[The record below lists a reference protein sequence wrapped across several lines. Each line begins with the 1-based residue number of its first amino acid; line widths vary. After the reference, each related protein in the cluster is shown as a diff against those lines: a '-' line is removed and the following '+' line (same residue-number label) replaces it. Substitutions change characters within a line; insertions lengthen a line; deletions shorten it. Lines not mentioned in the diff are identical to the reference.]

1 DDFLRAPGHEELDCV
16 LVGEE
21 VGSLD
26 RVQGVELEGIVIA
39 EHGRGPT
46 LRGHRMTPH
55 GIDLR
60 DEGDRQLRIRFRGG
74 DGGAKTRRPSTDDD
88 DVEGGPFHGV
98 RKSGGRISF
107 WNVPRKPRVSRG
119 IDSNRI
125 GRISPEEGLVSSVA
139 GLDASTCAEPSSSP
153 VDLGALHGGR
163 TRRGPWENLP
173 RRDEGPRGHLL
184 LDPKGRDLL
193 LARPQR
199 RGEDDAPTN
208 SRYTTE
214 ADGRPGVRPRPRRPA
229 GSEGDP
235 SAHRGRPA
243 RGQAADA
250 PVAVRSHPLLLP
262 DPRPL

>member
-1 DDFLRAPGHEELDCV
+1 PLHGHASERALAHAAVLVAGPRATPVLEADDFLRAPGHEELDCV

-21 VGSLD
+21 VGSPD
-26 RVQGVELEGIVIA
+26 AVQGVELERIVIA

-139 GLDASTCAEPSSSP
+139 GLDASTYAEPSSSA
-153 VDLGALHGGR
+153 VLLVALHGGR
-163 TRRGPWENLP
+163 PRRRARENLP
-173 RRDEGPRGHLL
+173 RRDESPRRCLL
-184 LDPKGRDLL
+184 LNRKGGDLL
-193 LARPQR
+193 SARPQR
-199 RGEDDAPTN
+199 RGEDDPPADP
-208 SRYTTE
+208 RDPAE
-214 ADGRPGVRPRPRRPA
+214 ADRRPRVCP
-229 GSEGDP
+229 
-235 SAHRGRPA
+235 
-243 RGQAADA
+243 
-250 PVAVRSHPLLLP
+250 
-262 DPRPL
+262 